1 MPFLFS
7 KRSDRVK
14 VGEILK
20 ETQLKTY
27 GKLIDYKIKHSKEK
41 LTEKDIMELM
51 DHSSYKRG
59 PNGAIRQVR

>member
-1 MPFLFS
+1 M
-7 KRSDRVK
+7 K

-27 GKLIDYKIKHSKEK
+27 GKLIDYKIKNSKER